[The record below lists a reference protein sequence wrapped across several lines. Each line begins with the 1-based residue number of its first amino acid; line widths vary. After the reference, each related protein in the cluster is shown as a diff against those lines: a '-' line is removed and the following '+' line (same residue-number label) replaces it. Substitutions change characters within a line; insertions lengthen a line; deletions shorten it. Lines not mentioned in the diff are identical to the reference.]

1 MTRRRPL
8 LALFAADIVSMTGNV
23 ITLVAIP
30 WFVLQTTGSPAKTG
44 LVSAFHFLPIVVA
57 NFFGGT
63 LVDRVGFKTMSVIS
77 DLASAASVA
86 AIPALHMT
94 VGLPFGAL
102 IALVFLGALLDSP
115 GATARRAL
123 LPDAST
129 QAGWP
134 FERSTGVAA
143 AIERG
148 SRMAGGPIAG
158 VLIATVGAANL
169 LWVDAATFL
178 FSAVVTGVIVP
189 NTMHGRREERATYLA
204 ELKEG
209 LRFLRSSSLLLAIVV
224 TVCITNLLDSSIG
237 VLMPIYAD
245 EVYSS
250 ALMLGIGTG
259 ALGAGSVA
267 GALLYA
273 VLGRGLS
280 RFRVFA
286 ACFVVV
292 SLEFFVLALFPP
304 PAVMATGV
312 FIAGLAAG
320 PLNPIIDTVSF
331 EQIPASMRGRVFGVV
346 HSAAWMSIPIGVLA
360 AGVIVESIG
369 LRPTLLITG
378 IAYVAVTGSI
388 WVNPAMRGMDAQP
401 SPERLAA

>member
-1 MTRRRPL
+1 VTGRRPL
-8 LALFAADIVSMTGNV
+8 MALFAADIVSMTGNV
-23 ITLVAIP
+23 MTLVAIP

-44 LVSAFHFLPIVVA
+44 LVSAFHFLPIVIA
-57 NFFGGT
+57 NFLGGT
-63 LVDRVGFKTMSVIS
+63 LIDRVGFKPMSVTS
-77 DLASAASVA
+77 DLASAATVA
-86 AIPALHMT
+86 AIPALHST
-94 VGLPFGAL
+94 VGLPFGLL

-115 GATARRAL
+115 GSTARRAL
-123 LPDAST
+123 LPDASN

-134 FERSTGVAA
+134 FERATGIAA

-158 VLIATVGAANL
+158 VLIAAVGAANL
-169 LWVDAATFL
+169 LWIDAATFL
-178 FSAVVTGVIVP
+178 FSAVVTAVAVP
-189 NTMHGRREERATYLA
+189 NAIRGRRDGKATYLG
-204 ELKEG
+204 EMKEG
-209 LRFLRSSSLLLAIVV
+209 LRFLRSTPVLLAIVI
-224 TVCITNLLDSSIG
+224 TVCVTNLLDSSIS

-259 ALGAGSVA
+259 ALGAGSVV

-273 VLGRGLS
+273 ARGRGLS

-286 ACFVVV
+286 SCFVVV
-292 SLEFFVLALFPP
+292 SLEFFVLAFFPP
-304 PAVMATGV
+304 PVVMAVGV

-331 EQIPASMRGRVFGVV
+331 EQIPATMRGRVFGVV
-346 HSAAWMSIPIGVLA
+346 HSAAWVSIPLGVLA
-360 AGVIVESIG
+360 AGVIVEAIG

-378 IAYVAVTGSI
+378 IAYIVVTGSI
-388 WVNPAMRGMDAQP
+388 WLNPAMRGMDARP
-401 SPERLAA
+401 APERLAA

>member
-189 NTMHGRREERATYLA
+189 NTMHGRREERATYFA